1 MIRAITF
8 DYWDT
13 LYEGGALPER
23 VALRRTA
30 VGALLGAY
38 GRELPEA
45 QLRALYE
52 ESGREAE
59 RWWSEQQRGYTT
71 HDRLRWILQRASVAP
86 RESCADVAAAADAVD
101 NALLI
106 LPPAMFAGM
115 WQLLR
120 ILSRRV
126 TLAVIS
132 DTGFASGRAQD
143 RLLEKDGARGF
154 FASTIYSMDVG
165 HAKPRPEI
173 FETAVALLGVAPNE
187 IVHVGDSE
195 RTDVRGARAA
205 GFRAVRVDIA
215 RSGGPSEAE
224 FVARSVEELSEY
236 LVRVTAPGNAA
247 GAEEA
252 QSRSTHDL
260 P

>member
-1 MIRAITF
+1 MPRALTF

-38 GRELPEA
+38 GRAMPEE

-59 RWWSEQQRGYTT
+59 RWWSEEHRGYSTN
-71 HDRLRWILQRASVAP
+71 DRLRWILERASVTP
-86 RESCADVAAAADAVD
+86 RERCEHVAAAADAVD
-101 NALLI
+101 NALLM
-106 LPPAMFAGM
+106 LPPAMFPGA
-115 WQLLR
+115 WQMLR
-120 ILSRRV
+120 TLRRHY
-126 TLAVIS
+126 TLAVVS

-143 RLLEKDGARGF
+143 RLLEKDAARDF
-154 FASTIYSMDVG
+154 FAATIYSMDVG

-173 FETAVALLGVAPNE
+173 FATAAQTLGVAPGE
-187 IVHVGDSE
+187 IIHVGDNE
-195 RTDVRGARAA
+195 RTDVRGALAA
-205 GFRAVRVDIA
+205 GFRAVRLDVA

-224 FVARSVEELSEY
+224 FVARSFVELSEY
-236 LVRVTAPGNAA
+236 LLAHRDRP
-247 GAEEA
+247 
-252 QSRSTHDL
+252 
-260 P
+260 

>member
-38 GRELPEA
+38 GRALPEE

-52 ESGREAE
+52 ASGREAE
-59 RWWSEQQRGYTT
+59 RWWSEEHRGYTT
-71 HDRLRWILQRASVAP
+71 QERLRWILERAAVQP
-86 RESCADVAAAADAVD
+86 RENCRHVDAAVDAVD
-101 NALLI
+101 NALLM
-106 LPPAMFAGM
+106 LPPAMLPGA
-115 WQLLR
+115 WQMLR
-120 ILSRRV
+120 TLSRKF

-143 RLLEKDGARGF
+143 RLLEKDGARKF
-154 FASTIYSMDVG
+154 FAATIYSMDIG

-173 FETAVALLGVAPNE
+173 FAAAVATLGAAPHE
-187 IVHVGDSE
+187 IIHIGDNE
-195 RTDVRGARAA
+195 RTDVRGALAA
-205 GFRAVRVDIA
+205 GFRAIRLDVVRQ
-215 RSGGPSEAE
+215 GGPSEGE
-224 FVARSVEELSEY
+224 FVARGFEELTRY
-236 LVRVTAPGNAA
+236 VGL
-247 GAEEA
+247 
-252 QSRSTHDL
+252 
-260 P
+260 

>member
-1 MIRAITF
+1 MLRALTF

-38 GRELPEA
+38 GRNLPEE
-45 QLRALYE
+45 QLRVLYE

-59 RWWSEQQRGYTT
+59 RWWSEEQRGYSTN
-71 HDRLRWILQRASVAP
+71 DRLRWILARAAVKP
-86 RESCADVAAAADAVD
+86 REGCEHVAAAADAVD
-101 NALLI
+101 NALLM
-106 LPPAMFAGM
+106 LPPAMLAGA
-115 WQLLR
+115 WQTLKT
-120 ILSRRV
+120 LSRQL

-154 FASTIYSMDVG
+154 FSATIYSMDVG

-173 FETAVALLGVAPNE
+173 FATAVDTLGIPAGE
-187 IVHVGDSE
+187 ILHIGDSE
-195 RTDVRGARAA
+195 RTDVKGALAA
-205 GFRAVRVDIA
+205 GFRAVRLDVVRA
-215 RSGGPSEAE
+215 GGPSEGE
-224 FVARSVEELSEY
+224 FVARSFGELTDY
-236 LVRVTAPGNAA
+236 LTRPATK
-247 GAEEA
+247 EL
-252 QSRSTHDL
+252 Q
-260 P
+260 

>member
-1 MIRAITF
+1 VLRALTF

-38 GRELPEA
+38 GRALPDA

-59 RWWSEQQRGYTT
+59 RWWSEEHRGYRT
-71 HDRLRWILQRASVAP
+71 DERLRWILERAALKP
-86 RESCADVAAAADAVD
+86 RERCEHLAAAADAVD
-101 NALLI
+101 NALLM
-106 LPPAMFAGM
+106 LPPAMLGGA
-115 WQLLR
+115 WQMLR
-120 ILSRRV
+120 TLSRQF

-143 RLLEKDGARGF
+143 RLLEKDAARSL
-154 FASTIYSMDVG
+154 FAATIYSMDVG

-173 FETAVALLGVAPNE
+173 FAAAVATLGIPPGE
-187 IVHVGDSE
+187 ILHVGDNE
-195 RTDVRGARAA
+195 RTDVRGALAA
-205 GFRAVRVDIA
+205 GFRAVRLDVV

-224 FVARSVEELSEY
+224 FVARSYEELTDY
-236 LVRVTAPGNAA
+236 LRSPRTVT
-247 GAEEA
+247 GA
-252 QSRSTHDL
+252 R
-260 P
+260 

>member
-38 GRELPEA
+38 GRELPDA

-52 ESGREAE
+52 ASGREAE
-59 RWWSEQQRGYTT
+59 RWWSEEHRGYTT
-71 HDRLRWILQRASVAP
+71 QERLRWILERAAVQP
-86 RESCADVAAAADAVD
+86 RENCRHVAAAVDAVD
-101 NALLI
+101 NALLM
-106 LPPAMFAGM
+106 LPPAMLPGA
-115 WQLLR
+115 WQMLR
-120 ILSRRV
+120 TLSRKF

-143 RLLEKDGARGF
+143 RLLEKDGARKF
-154 FASTIYSMDVG
+154 FAATIYSMDIG

-173 FETAVALLGVAPNE
+173 FAAAVETLGVAPHE
-187 IVHVGDSE
+187 IIHVGDNE
-195 RTDVRGARAA
+195 RTDVRGALAA
-205 GFRAVRVDIA
+205 GFRAIRLDVVRQ
-215 RSGGPSEAE
+215 GGPSEGE
-224 FVARSVEELSEY
+224 FVARTFEELTQY
-236 LVRVTAPGNAA
+236 ILD
-247 GAEEA
+247 GAD
-252 QSRSTHDL
+252 HN
-260 P
+260 

>member
-1 MIRAITF
+1 VLRALTF

-38 GRELPEA
+38 GRALPDA

-59 RWWSEQQRGYTT
+59 RWWSEEHRGYRT
-71 HDRLRWILQRASVAP
+71 DERLRWILERAALKP
-86 RESCADVAAAADAVD
+86 RERCEHLAAAADAVD
-101 NALLI
+101 NALLM
-106 LPPAMFAGM
+106 LPPAMLGGA
-115 WQLLR
+115 WQMLR
-120 ILSRRV
+120 ALSRQF

-143 RLLEKDGARGF
+143 RLLEKDAARTL
-154 FASTIYSMDVG
+154 FAATIYSMDVG

-173 FETAVALLGVAPNE
+173 FAAAVATLGIPPGE
-187 IVHVGDSE
+187 ILHVGDNE
-195 RTDVRGARAA
+195 RTDVRGALAA
-205 GFRAVRVDIA
+205 GFRAVRLDVV

-224 FVARSVEELSEY
+224 FVARSYEELTDY
-236 LVRVTAPGNAA
+236 LKSPRTVNGER
-247 GAEEA
+247 
-252 QSRSTHDL
+252 
-260 P
+260 

>member
-1 MIRAITF
+1 MLRALTF

-38 GRELPEA
+38 GRALPDE
-45 QLRALYE
+45 QLRALYD

-59 RWWSEQQRGYTT
+59 RWWSQEHRGYRT
-71 HDRLRWILQRASVAP
+71 DERLHWILERAAVKP
-86 RESCADVAAAADAVD
+86 RESCEHVAAAADAVD
-101 NALLI
+101 NALLM
-106 LPPAMFAGM
+106 LPPAMLAGA
-115 WQLLR
+115 WQMLR
-120 ILSRRV
+120 SLSRHF

-143 RLLEKDGARGF
+143 RLLQKDAARDF
-154 FASTIYSMDVG
+154 FSATIYSMDVG

-173 FETAVALLGVAPNE
+173 FQAAVETLRIPAGE
-187 IVHVGDSE
+187 ILHIGDNE
-195 RTDVRGARAA
+195 RTDVRGALAA
-205 GFRAVRVDIA
+205 GFRAVRLDVV
-215 RSGGPSEAE
+215 RQGGPSEGE
-224 FVARSVEELSEY
+224 FVARSYEELTHHIME
-236 LVRVTAPGNAA
+236 
-247 GAEEA
+247 
-252 QSRSTHDL
+252 QRSVGS

>member
-1 MIRAITF
+1 MLRAVTF

-38 GRELPEA
+38 GRAMPDE

-52 ESGREAE
+52 ASGREAE
-59 RWWSEQQRGYTT
+59 RWWSEEHRGYSTG
-71 HDRLRWILQRASVAP
+71 DRLHWILERAAVTPSE
-86 RESCADVAAAADAVD
+86 RCEHVAAAADAVD
-101 NALLI
+101 NALLM
-106 LPPAMFAGM
+106 LPPAMLAGA
-115 WQLLR
+115 WQMLR
-120 ILSRRV
+120 TLHRHF

-143 RLLEKDGARGF
+143 RLLQKDAARDF

-173 FETAVALLGVAPNE
+173 FAAAVATLGVAPNE
-187 IVHVGDSE
+187 ILHVGDNE
-195 RTDVRGARAA
+195 RTDVRGALAA
-205 GFRAVRVDIA
+205 GFRAIRLDVV

-224 FVARSVEELSEY
+224 FVARSYEELSNY
-236 LVRVTAPGNAA
+236 LLSV
-247 GAEEA
+247 
-252 QSRSTHDL
+252 
-260 P
+260 

>member
-1 MIRAITF
+1 MLRALTF

-38 GRELPEA
+38 GRALPDE

-59 RWWSEQQRGYTT
+59 RWWSEEHRGYRT
-71 HDRLRWILQRASVAP
+71 DERLRWILERAAVKP
-86 RESCADVAAAADAVD
+86 REECEHVAAAADAVD
-101 NALLI
+101 NALLM
-106 LPPAMFAGM
+106 LPPAMLAGA
-115 WQLLR
+115 WQMLR
-120 ILSRRV
+120 SLSRHF

-143 RLLEKDGARGF
+143 RLLQKDAARDF
-154 FASTIYSMDVG
+154 FEATIYSMDVG

-173 FETAVALLGVAPNE
+173 FAAAVTTLGIPPGE
-187 IVHVGDSE
+187 ILHVGDNE
-195 RTDVRGARAA
+195 RTDVRGALAA
-205 GFRAVRVDIA
+205 GFRAIRLDVVRSA
-215 RSGGPSEAE
+215 GPSEAE
-224 FVARSVEELSEY
+224 FVARSYEELTDY
-236 LVRVTAPGNAA
+236 LKGQLRGYAVNR
-247 GAEEA
+247 E
-252 QSRSTHDL
+252 S
-260 P
+260 